1 MTATYEKIATTTL
14 GSATG
19 SVSFSSISSAYT
31 DLVLILNVGATTAGS
46 GMRLRFN
53 SDTGNNYSGT
63 NLVGTGSSAISNKYT
78 SFDAVLPDWYVSTGA
93 SIAQV
98 SVINI
103 MNYSNT
109 TTYKTVL
116 SRSGRATSDTDPG
129 TVAVASVWRNT
140 NAISSIQLS
149 LSTNYSAGSTFT
161 LYGIK
166 AE

>member
-1 MTATYEKIATTTL
+1 MTATYEKIETTTL

-19 SVSFSSISSAYT
+19 TVTFSSIPATYT
-31 DLVLILNVGATTAGS
+31 DLVLILNLGATTEGS

-63 NLVGTGSSAISNKYT
+63 NLVGTGSNVISNKYPN
-78 SFDAVLPDWYVSTGA
+78 FDAVLPDWYVSTGA

-98 SVINI
+98 EVINI

-109 TTYKTVL
+109 TTYKTIL
-116 SRSGRATSDTDPG
+116 SRAGRATSETDPG
-129 TVAVASVWRNT
+129 TVAVVSLWRNT

-149 LSTNYSAGSTFT
+149 LANNYSAGSTFT